1 MTPAVLD
8 VAQGFAWVALAL
20 AIIVPWFVGLVQII
34 NVLERGMK
42 GSPRG

>member
-20 AIIVPWFVGLVQII
+20 AIIV
-34 NVLERGMK
+34 RG
-42 GSPRG
+42 SSDWCRSFTCSSAA